1 MKKPLFAGLIIDEND
16 QVVDTAYVGEEP
28 CYVVDDAGFKRH
40 IPSVD
45 VDRQILNMMVDQI
58 RGNEELYM
66 EQTTKMFGQDD
77 LFTRAIIQNQL
88 KNIDKQMDTLLET
101 GLPEEGRAYMGMM
114 GFKIVIDIHGEI
126 IRLEQPGSIID
137 DE

>member
-28 CYVVDDAGFKRH
+28 CYVVDDTGFKRH

-66 EQTTKMFGQDD
+66 EQTTKMLGQDD

-114 GFKIVIDIHGEI
+114 GFKIVINMHGEI
-126 IRLEQPGSIID
+126 IRLDQPGRIID

>member
-16 QVVDTAYVGEEP
+16 QVVETAYVGEEP
-28 CYVVDDAGFKRH
+28 CYVVDDSGFKRH

-45 VDRQILNMMVDQI
+45 VDRQILNMMVEQI

-66 EQTTKMFGQDD
+66 EQTTKMLGQDD

-88 KNIDKQMDTLLET
+88 KNIDKQMDALLET

-126 IRLEQPGSIID
+126 IRLDQPGRIID

>member
-28 CYVVDDAGFKRH
+28 CYVVDDSGFKRH

-45 VDRQILNMMVDQI
+45 VDRQILNMMVEQI

-66 EQTTKMFGQDD
+66 DQTTKMLGQDD

-126 IRLEQPGSIID
+126 IRLEQPGRIID

>member
-28 CYVVDDAGFKRH
+28 CYIVDDAGFKRH
-40 IPSVD
+40 IPSID
-45 VDRQILNMMVDQI
+45 VDRQILNMMVEQI

-66 EQTTKMFGQDD
+66 EQTTKMLGQDD

-114 GFKIVIDIHGEI
+114 GFKIVINMHGEI
-126 IRLEQPGSIID
+126 IRLDQPGRIID
-137 DE
+137 EE

>member
-66 EQTTKMFGQDD
+66 EQTTKMLGQDD

-126 IRLEQPGSIID
+126 IRLEQPGRIID

>member
-28 CYVVDDAGFKRH
+28 CYIVDDAGFKRH
-40 IPSVD
+40 IPSVE
-45 VDRQILNMMVDQI
+45 VDRQILNMMVEQI

-66 EQTTKMFGQDD
+66 EQTTKMLGQDD

-88 KNIDKQMDTLLET
+88 KNIDKQMETLMET
-101 GLPEEGRAYMGMM
+101 GIPEEGRTYMGMM
-114 GFKIVIDIHGEI
+114 GFKIVINIHGEI
-126 IRLEQPGSIID
+126 IRLDQPGRIID

>member
-1 MKKPLFAGLIIDEND
+1 
-16 QVVDTAYVGEEP
+16 
-28 CYVVDDAGFKRH
+28 
-40 IPSVD
+40 
-45 VDRQILNMMVDQI
+45 
-58 RGNEELYM
+58 
-66 EQTTKMFGQDD
+66 
-77 LFTRAIIQNQL
+77 L

-126 IRLEQPGSIID
+126 IRLEQPGRIID